1 MIRTWTHPPGF
12 SSSAMDTATET
23 LSGARTWVHTT
34 DGNTGIL
41 DCGGASRTLTLEA
54 EAVVKDG
61 LFFFRNVSDGEE
73 LLSIVDDAAGAITA
87 ILPGGWC
94 ELRCNGTSWDIVKQD
109 TGHDIW
115 AKARTLSGTL
125 TLTTADARVQV
136 LDPCGSARN
145 VVLPAEASMAGA
157 GPFTIVNAADAAE
170 TITVQANDASTT
182 VLTIAQNFG
191 AHFYSTGAG
200 WVSFRFAQT

>member
-1 MIRTWTHPPGF
+1 MIGTLLRPLGF
-12 SSSAMDTATET
+12 AAIALDSATET
-23 LSGARTWVHTT
+23 LSGARTWSHTT

-54 EAVVKDG
+54 EATVKNG

-87 ILPGGWC
+87 ILPGGWTW
-94 ELRCNGTSWDIVKQD
+94 LKCNGTTWDIVLAN
-109 TGHDIW
+109 TGHSLW
-115 AKARTLSGTL
+115 AKSRTLSGTL

-136 LDPCGSARN
+136 LDPGGAGRN

-157 GPFTIVNAADAAE
+157 GPFIIVNAADAAE
-170 TITVQANDASTT
+170 TLTVQDNDGSTT

-191 AHFYSTGAG
+191 AKFYSTGAG
-200 WVSFRFAQT
+200 WVAFRFAQT

>member
-1 MIRTWTHPPGF
+1 MIGTLLRPLGF
-12 SSSAMDTATET
+12 AAIALDSATET
-23 LSGARTWVHTT
+23 LSGSRTWDHHA
-34 DGNTGIL
+34 DGNVGIL

-87 ILPGGWC
+87 ILPGGWT
-94 ELRCNGTSWDIVKQD
+94 LLKCNGTTWDIVLAS
-109 TGHDIW
+109 TGHDLW
-115 AKARTLSGTL
+115 AKSRTLSGTL

-136 LDPCGSARN
+136 LDPGGSARN
-145 VVLPAEASMAGA
+145 VVLPAEASMVGA

-170 TITVQANDASTT
+170 TITVQDNDATTT

-200 WVSFRFAQT
+200 WVAFRFAQT